1 LSTTRRLL
9 EACAD
14 PIVTTETT
22 AGAVIEIR
30 NLRKDLRGPRPILV
44 GELDVRAG
52 EIVAIAGLDEPAA
65 ELFVSLITGAAL
77 PDAGEVRV
85 FGTDTRAID
94 THQRWLTW
102 LEHFGIVSERS
113 ALVAALTVEQN
124 IAVPLTLDL
133 FPLPDEMISAVRALA
148 IEAGVAQEALE
159 QPAGGVA
166 AEVQARARLARALA
180 ANPSLLLLEHPS
192 AALEPPAASALAA
205 DIAKLSR
212 ARGLTVLALTN
223 DRRFGRALADR
234 LLALEPTTGKL
245 RNTRPSFRWFRG
257 RDVSS

>member
-1 LSTTRRLL
+1 L

-14 PIVTTETT
+14 PIVTTNAAE
-22 AGAVIEIR
+22 AVIEIR
-30 NLRKDLRGPRPILV
+30 NLRKGHPGPRPILV
-44 GELDVRAG
+44 AELDVRAG
-52 EIVAIAGLDEPAA
+52 DIVAIAGLDEPAA

-85 FGTDTRAID
+85 FGTDTRAIS
-94 THQRWLTW
+94 THEQWLTW
-102 LEHFGIVSERS
+102 LENFGIVSERA
-113 ALVAALTVEQN
+113 ALVAALTVAQN

-133 FPLPDEMISAVRALA
+133 FPLSDEMTSAVQALA
-148 IEAGVAQEALE
+148 IEAGVAPEALDR
-159 QPAGGVA
+159 PAGETA

-212 ARGLTVLALTN
+212 ARRLTVLALTN
-223 DRRFGRALADR
+223 DRRFGRALAGR

-245 RNTRPSFRWFRG
+245 RDTRLSLRRFRG